1 MAKFWSAFLSPV
13 LICLVGAYAEYMSQ
27 DPSGSAVS
35 FFRLFIVGW
44 IILFPIYLFLAAPLS
59 IVVDGMVRFLFHD
72 APKWVALWMS
82 LVSYLLGSFP
92 VAWLF
97 AWLIG
102 ANGTWDAYKW
112 PFMTGAFLYWCIQEL
127 LRWVGRRFRRSLIS
141 RQSRSPVK
149 KSS

>member
-1 MAKFWSAFLSPV
+1 MAKFWSACLSPV
-13 LICLVGAYAEYMSQ
+13 LICLAGAYAEYMSQ
-27 DPSGSAVS
+27 DHSGTTVS

-59 IVVDGMVRFLFHD
+59 MLVDGMVRRLFHD

-92 VAWLF
+92 AAWLF
-97 AWLIG
+97 AWFVG
-102 ANGTWDAYKW
+102 TGTWDAYKW
-112 PFMTGAFLYWCIQEL
+112 PFMTGAFLFWGIQEL
-127 LRWVGRRFRRSLIS
+127 LRWVGRKYGRAVIS

-149 KSS
+149 KTS